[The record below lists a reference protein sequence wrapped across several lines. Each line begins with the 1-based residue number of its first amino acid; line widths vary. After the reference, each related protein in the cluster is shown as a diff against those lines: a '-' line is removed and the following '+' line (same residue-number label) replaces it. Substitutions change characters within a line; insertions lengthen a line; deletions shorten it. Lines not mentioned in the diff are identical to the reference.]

1 MRMKRQREAVQRN
14 FPNSRSRVHL
24 AKLLAITV
32 FQVREANRYSG
43 LRSLHVVHGDEAS
56 AFIIAL
62 FPSKA
67 LHCRENRAKTCQT
80 LQSKSKMSVHSAMS
94 LLTCRSTEG
103 GRCVMR
109 NERKAIS
116 RIRKGGRCVSQYGDP
131 SDEGSSRSLG
141 ASSTAQ
147 KRRVPSRAADTAW
160 FAYGKYATA
169 VTTSW
174 CAWTCATAA
183 LEANMLQRHVEIT
196 GSLRFPHGPW
206 SVFGACVGRDHGPF
220 RSRLPGGP
228 PRTSGPVFRLFTTA
242 PREQNP

>member
-1 MRMKRQREAVQRN
+1 MPSVGPQPQHIASFNQATYSCNKETAKRLCMRMKRQREAVQRN

-94 LLTCRSTEG
+94 LLTCRSMEG
-103 GRCVMR
+103 GR
-109 NERKAIS
+109 
-116 RIRKGGRCVSQYGDP
+116 
-131 SDEGSSRSLG
+131 
-141 ASSTAQ
+141 
-147 KRRVPSRAADTAW
+147 
-160 FAYGKYATA
+160 
-169 VTTSW
+169 
-174 CAWTCATAA
+174 
-183 LEANMLQRHVEIT
+183 
-196 GSLRFPHGPW
+196 
-206 SVFGACVGRDHGPF
+206 
-220 RSRLPGGP
+220 
-228 PRTSGPVFRLFTTA
+228 
-242 PREQNP
+242 